1 MARIIAVTNQKGG
14 VGKTT
19 TAVNLAA
26 CLADTGHRVL
36 LVDLDPQGNASQGVG
51 IDKNKLEITLYNALV
66 EAVPLRDM
74 IVPTEYD
81 RLFLI
86 PSHRDLVGAEIELV
100 GESGREFRLRD
111 VMAPV
116 REEYEYVILDCPPA
130 LGLLTLNGLVACTG
144 VIIPLQ
150 CEYYALEGLSE
161 LLNTIILVRD
171 NMNLELAVKGVL
183 LTMYQHTNLSRQVM
197 EDVRS
202 HLGTK
207 VFETCI
213 PRNVSLSEAPSYGM
227 PVIHYDKR
235 CTGTQAY
242 RQLAQEVLLRG

>member
-26 CLADTGHRVL
+26 CLAETGHRVL

-197 EDVRS
+197 EDVRN

>member
-1 MARIIAVTNQKGG
+1 
-14 VGKTT
+14 
-19 TAVNLAA
+19 
-26 CLADTGHRVL
+26 
-36 LVDLDPQGNASQGVG
+36 
-51 IDKNKLEITLYNALV
+51 
-66 EAVPLRDM
+66 M
-74 IVPTEYD
+74 IVPTEYEG
-81 RLFLI
+81 LYLV

-111 VMAPV
+111 VLAPV
-116 REEYEYVILDCPPA
+116 RDSYSFVILDCPPA

-161 LLNTIILVRD
+161 LLNTVILVRD
-171 NMNLELAVKGVL
+171 NMNPDLSVKGVL

-197 EDVRS
+197 EDVRN

-213 PRNVSLSEAPSYGM
+213 PRNVSLSESPSYGM

-235 CTGTQAY
+235 CSGSQAY
-242 RQLAQEVLLRG
+242 RQLSQEVLLRG

>member
-1 MARIIAVTNQKGG
+1 MARIIAVANQKGG

-26 CLADTGHRVL
+26 CFAEAGKKVL
-36 LVDLDPQGNASQGVG
+36 LLDLDPQGNASQGVG
-51 IDKNKLEITLYNALV
+51 VDKNKYDTTIYDVLV
-66 EAVPLRDM
+66 DHVPLDQ
-74 IVPTEYD
+74 VVLATNYD
-81 RLFLI
+81 NLSLV

-100 GESGREFRLRD
+100 GENDREFRLRNAI
-111 VMAPV
+111 VPV
-116 REEYEYVILDCPPA
+116 QDAYDYIVLDCPPA
-130 LGLLTLNGLVACTG
+130 LGLLTLNGLVAATG

-161 LLNTIILVRD
+161 LLHTIILVRD
-171 NMNLELAVKGVL
+171 NLNADLAVKGVL

-197 EDVRS
+197 EDVRN

-207 VFETCI
+207 VFETWI

-227 PVIHYDKR
+227 PIIHYDNKCAGAR
-235 CTGTQAY
+235 YY
-242 RQLAQEVLLRG
+242 RMLAQEVDNRA